1 MKELRSSSTSTR
13 KNKNWF
19 PLSTG
24 AVQLH
29 LSADS
34 TMGRKKG
41 GGKGRGRQ
49 FIQSADEISQRDD
62 KEASWKAER
71 EQRRKKAAKERGDAE
86 SSEEEVEGEEEEED
100 VGALGEEIAA
110 LGIDGEYGGASSD
123 GLSRR
128 EREEIAKTSSDR
140 AYAAAHAAGQTE
152 EAQSDMAR
160 LAAIRERRAV
170 DKKRRLERES
180 KEARLAAERASTGEG
195 DGAGAKKKKKKKKEV
210 DEESWVYL
218 EPIAIKKM
226 KPAKIKEILKDAGQ
240 SYQGNKKD
248 LIARLLAFNADYAK

>member
-1 MKELRSSSTSTR
+1 
-13 KNKNWF
+13 
-19 PLSTG
+19 
-24 AVQLH
+24 
-29 LSADS
+29 
-34 TMGRKKG
+34 MGRKKG

-71 EQRRKKAAKERGDAE
+71 EQRRKKAAKERGDVE
-86 SSEEEVEGEEEEED
+86 SSEEEEEVEREEEEI
-100 VGALGEEIAA
+100 GALGEEIEA
-110 LGIDGEYGGASSD
+110 LGIAGESGGASSD

-170 DKKRRLERES
+170 DKKRRLEREA
-180 KEARLAAERASTGEG
+180 KEARLAAERASTGED
-195 DGAGAKKKKKKKKEV
+195 DGVSAKKKKKKKKKDDD

-218 EPIAIKKM
+218 QPIAIKKM
-226 KPAKIKEILKDAGQ
+226 KPAKIKELLKDAGQ

-248 LIARLLAFNADYAK
+248 LVARLLAFNAEHAK